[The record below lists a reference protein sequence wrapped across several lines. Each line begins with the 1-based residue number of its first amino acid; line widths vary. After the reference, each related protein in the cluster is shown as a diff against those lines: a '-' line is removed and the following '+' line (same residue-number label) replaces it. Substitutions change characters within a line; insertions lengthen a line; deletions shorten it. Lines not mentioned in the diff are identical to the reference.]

1 MHLAGS
7 NNQALT
13 HFKALPAHM
22 TGDKGWKLTARL
34 APSVLCDAAA
44 EEFRNSGNPS
54 ELLNHA
60 DSKCSALLR
69 HIFKVRA
76 MYSSTM
82 NKWLTSF
89 LD

>member
-1 MHLAGS
+1 
-7 NNQALT
+7 
-13 HFKALPAHM
+13 M

-44 EEFRNSGNPS
+44 EEFLNSENPS

-76 MYSSTM
+76 YALVYDEQEADISSRLEGT
-82 NKWLTSF
+82 
-89 LD
+89 

>member
-1 MHLAGS
+1 
-7 NNQALT
+7 
-13 HFKALPAHM
+13 M
-22 TGDKGWKLTARL
+22 TSDKGWKQTARL

-76 MYSSTM
+76 YALVYDEQEADIISRLEGT
-82 NKWLTSF
+82 
-89 LD
+89 